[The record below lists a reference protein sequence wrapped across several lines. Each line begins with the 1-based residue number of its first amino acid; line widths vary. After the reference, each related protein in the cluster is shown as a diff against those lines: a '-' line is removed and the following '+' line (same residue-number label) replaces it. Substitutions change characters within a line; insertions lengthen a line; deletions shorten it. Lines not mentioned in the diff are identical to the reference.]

1 MNYKLKY
8 KFHRI
13 FLILILVTSS
23 FNVFSQKDKQL
34 IRDGNKKYN
43 NTKFDDAELSYRKAI
58 ENNPK
63 SFDAAFN
70 LGDALY
76 RQGKYEEAANQFQAL
91 SNEDVDKETLSKVYH
106 NLGNSYIQNK
116 KLKEGIEAYKQ
127 SLRLEDKD
135 VETKYNLSQALRM
148 LKQEQQQQQQNQ
160 DNKDNKEQNKDQQ
173 KQEQQKQ
180 QDKKDEQKKE
190 QQQPQEQ
197 KVSKE
202 QAEQMLKSMDNDEKD
217 LQEKLKKQLIKT
229 QKGNVE
235 KDW

>member
-1 MNYKLKY
+1 MIRH
-8 KFHRI
+8 F
-13 FLILILVTSS
+13 FVSILLLS
-23 FNVFSQKDKQL
+23 FINGFSQKDKQL
-34 IRDGNKKYN
+34 IRDGNKKYD

-127 SLRLEDKD
+127 SLRLKDED

-148 LKQEQQQQQQNQ
+148 LKQEQQQQQQ
-160 DNKDNKEQNKDQQ
+160 QNKNN
-173 KQEQQKQ
+173 KNQEPSEYAK
-180 QDKKDEQKKE
+180 
-190 QQQPQEQ
+190 
-197 KVSKE
+197 
-202 QAEQMLKSMDNDEKD
+202 N
-217 LQEKLKKQLIKT
+217 LKKQAEKLVSERKYDEAYNLMIDGETKDPTVSAFKDFTNRISDVIKIN
-229 QKGNVE
+229 K
-235 KDW
+235 

>member
-1 MNYKLKY
+1 MKL
-8 KFHRI
+8 
-13 FLILILVTSS
+13 FLIAILLFS
-23 FNVFSQKDKQL
+23 FINGFSQKDKQL
-34 IRDGNKKYN
+34 IRDGNKKYD

-76 RQGKYEEAANQFQAL
+76 RQGKYEEAAIQFQAL

-127 SLRLEDKD
+127 SLRLQDKD

-160 DNKDNKEQNKDQQ
+160 DNKDNKDQNKDQQ
-173 KQEQQKQ
+173 KQDQQQQ
-180 QDKKDEQKKE
+180 QDKKDEKKDQQQ
-190 QQQPQEQ
+190 QQQPEEQ
-197 KVSKE
+197 KISKE

-217 LQEKLKKQLIKT
+217 LQEKLKKQLIKG

>member
-1 MNYKLKY
+1 MKIL
-8 KFHRI
+8 
-13 FLILILVTSS
+13 LILLLALTFSS
-23 FNVFSQKDKQL
+23 AFSQKDKQL

-127 SLRLEDKD
+127 SLRLQDKD

-160 DNKDNKEQNKDQQ
+160 DNKDNKDQNKDPQ
-173 KQEQQKQ
+173 KQEQQ
-180 QDKKDEQKKE
+180 QDKKEEQKKE
-190 QQQPQEQ
+190 QQQQQPQEQ

-217 LQEKLKKQLIKT
+217 LQEKLKKQLIKG

>member
-1 MNYKLKY
+1 MIRH
-8 KFHRI
+8 FFI
-13 FLILILVTSS
+13 SILLLS
-23 FNVFSQKDKQL
+23 FINGYSQKDKQL
-34 IRDGNKKYN
+34 IREGNKKYD

-127 SLRLEDKD
+127 SLRLKDED

-160 DNKDNKEQNKDQQ
+160 DNKDNKDQNKDQQ
-173 KQEQQKQ
+173 Q
-180 QDKKDEQKKE
+180 QDKQDEKKDQQQ

-217 LQEKLKKQLIKT
+217 LQEKLKKQQVKG
-229 QKGNVE
+229 QKGQVE

>member
-1 MNYKLKY
+1 MK
-8 KFHRI
+8 I
-13 FLILILVTSS
+13 FIILIIALTYSS
-23 FNVFSQKDKQL
+23 AFSQKDKQL
-34 IRDGNKKYN
+34 IRDGNKKYD

-127 SLRLEDKD
+127 SLRLQDKD

-148 LKQEQQQQQQNQ
+148 LKQEQQQQNQQNQ
-160 DNKDNKEQNKDQQ
+160 DNKENKDQNKDQQ
-173 KQEQQKQ
+173 KQDQQQQQ
-180 QDKKDEQKKE
+180 QDKQDEKKE
-190 QQQPQEQ
+190 QQQQQPEEQ
-197 KVSKE
+197 KISKE

-217 LQEKLKKQLIKT
+217 LQEKLKKQLIKG

>member
-1 MNYKLKY
+1 MIRY
-8 KFHRI
+8 FFI
-13 FLILILVTSS
+13 SILLLS
-23 FNVFSQKDKQL
+23 FNNGFSQKDKQL
-34 IRDGNKKYN
+34 IREGNKKYD

-127 SLRLEDKD
+127 SLRLKDED

-160 DNKDNKEQNKDQQ
+160 DNKDNKDQNKDQQ
-173 KQEQQKQ
+173 KQDQQQQQ
-180 QDKKDEQKKE
+180 QDKQDEKKDQQQ

-217 LQEKLKKQLIKT
+217 LQEKLKKQQVKG
-229 QKGNVE
+229 QKGQVE